1 MELCGTRDDVRAI
14 KGGRFA
20 FGATAPFPL
29 PHRRVG
35 SRLFV
40 CVQCVCF
47 LVYIEVC
54 ALRVAPLGE
63 TLRRPTKDGRGA
75 FFLLFLSRGVCRR
88 RRRGRRR
95 LRRVIIPRT
104 TKSQSLPPRS
114 QGALLLRRT
123 RVSLSRRLGMSREL
137 REFALFLSSARGV
150 PCSSDFHDVT
160 VCSCSCFIF
169 LFSGISASCGE
180 KK

>member
-14 KGGRFA
+14 KGGRFV
-20 FGATAPFPL
+20 FGATALFPL

-63 TLRRPTKDGRGA
+63 TLRRPTVGA
-75 FFLLFLSRGVCRR
+75 LSFFYFFLEASAVAEDVVVVAFDES
-88 RRRGRRR
+88 
-95 LRRVIIPRT
+95 
-104 TKSQSLPPRS
+104 SSHELP
-114 QGALLLRRT
+114 
-123 RVSLSRRLGMSREL
+123 SLSHYLP
-137 REFALFLSSARGV
+137 ALKAPS
-150 PCSSDFHDVT
+150 
-160 VCSCSCFIF
+160 
-169 LFSGISASCGE
+169 FSVAPE
-180 KK
+180 